1 MTSTPHLEVATG
13 SGLLARRPQAA
24 MFLPTPDPAES
35 ADTEGLITSFLEAE
49 PNGVLVAAE
58 TWLAAHGID
67 GRCFALVDWSTT
79 IEVMVLGDLAVTTD
93 LPTLPLLTGAGSST
107 WVEHRVRVR
116 PDEITISVGDE
127 PQTSGSHLDGG
138 AVPAGG
144 FRLKLQSATIETRHE
159 PEPTAEARET
169 GLAALRAAMD
179 GATAR
184 LECEPSEPTVDTLP
198 SVPTLVFDDDRRI
211 LLAGTVVVGRQP
223 NAESARF
230 SGEAVEI
237 NHGSSSTSRTHVVV
251 DVSGP
256 GTTVTDCGTDNGT
269 AVVPYEGANPFRL
282 QPWIPQ
288 ELDSGAQVFL
298 GGPTWFRLEASEG
311 THRV

>member
-13 SGLLARRPQAA
+13 SGLLVRRPLATL
-24 MFLPTPDPAES
+24 FLPTPDLEEVT
-35 ADTEGLITSFLEAE
+35 DTEGLIACFLEAE
-49 PNGVLVAAE
+49 PDGVLVAVE

-67 GRCFALVDWSTT
+67 GRCFALVDWNTT
-79 IEVMVLGDLAVTTD
+79 IEVMVLGDLAVSTD

-116 PDEITISVGDE
+116 PDEMTISVGDQ
-127 PQTSGSHLDGG
+127 PQSSGSHLDGG

-144 FRLKLQSATIETRHE
+144 FRLKLHSPGAQKRLE
-159 PEPTAEARET
+159 PETTAEARET

-179 GATAR
+179 GAAAR
-184 LECEPSEPTVDTLP
+184 LEPEPAEPTVDTLP
-198 SVPTLVFDDDRRI
+198 SVPALVFDDDRRI

-237 NHGSSSTSRTHVVV
+237 KHGSASTSRTHVVV

-256 GTTVTDCGTDNGT
+256 GATVTDCGTDNGT
-269 AVVPYEGANPFRL
+269 AVMPYEGANPFRL

-288 ELDSGAQVFL
+288 ELDPGAQVFL
-298 GGPTWFRLEASEG
+298 GGPTWFRLEASER